1 MDIASIN
8 DMVAASVRI
17 ATPVTLAALG
27 GVFCQKAGIFN
38 IGLEGMMLMGSFAVI
53 CRSGGYADV
62 FAVCTGCI
70 EAGGQ

>member
-53 CRSGGYADV
+53 C
-62 FAVCTGCI
+62 
-70 EAGGQ
+70 

>member
-8 DMVAASVRI
+8 DMIAASVRI

-38 IGLEGMMLMGSFAVI
+38 IGLEGMMLMGSF
-53 CRSGGYADV
+53 CGDLRRKSPL
-62 FAVCTGCI
+62 
-70 EAGGQ
+70 AGVLWPD